1 MIILINKKTCFDKCL
16 KTCLKIKNQKK
27 HEKNFFAKKNAFKKK
42 IKKIYKIITEMKKKK
57 NIEIKQL
64 FKQINTIILSNEKN
78 NIITFIIYTLLKY
91 KFNCL
96 KTSIDEII
104 KCKK

>member
-1 MIILINKKTCFDKCL
+1 LIILINKKTYFDKCL

-57 NIEIKQL
+57 ILK
-64 FKQINTIILSNEKN
+64 LSNFLSK
-78 NIITFIIYTLLKY
+78 LLLLFY
-91 KFNCL
+91 QM
-96 KTSIDEII
+96 
-104 KCKK
+104 KK